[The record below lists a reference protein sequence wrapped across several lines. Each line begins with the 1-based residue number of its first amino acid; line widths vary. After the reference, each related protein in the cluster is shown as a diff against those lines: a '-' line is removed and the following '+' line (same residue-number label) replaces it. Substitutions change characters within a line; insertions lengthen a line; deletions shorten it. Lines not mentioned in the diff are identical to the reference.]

1 MKKVISIPGAPLPI
15 GPYSQAILNNN
26 MLFISGQV
34 PINPATATMVEGD
47 IALMTRQVMENI
59 AALLKEANMDFTH
72 IVKTTIFL
80 ADMND
85 FTTVNDVYSSY
96 FQSNF
101 PARETVQA
109 ARLPKDARV
118 EISAIAMR

>member
-85 FTTVNDVYSSY
+85 FATVNDVYSSY
-96 FQSNF
+96 FQSEF

>member
-15 GPYSQAILNNN
+15 GPYSQAILNGN

-34 PINPATATMVEGD
+34 PINPATTTMVEGD

-85 FTTVNDVYSSY
+85 FATVNDVYSSY
-96 FQSNF
+96 FQREF

>member
-1 MKKVISIPGAPLPI
+1 
-15 GPYSQAILNNN
+15 
-26 MLFISGQV
+26 
-34 PINPATATMVEGD
+34 
-47 IALMTRQVMENI
+47 
-59 AALLKEANMDFTH
+59 MDFTH

-85 FTTVNDVYSSY
+85 FATVNDVYSSY
-96 FQSNF
+96 FQSEF

>member
-15 GPYSQAILNNN
+15 GPYSQAILNDN

-85 FTTVNDVYSSY
+85 FATVNDVYSSY
-96 FQSNF
+96 FQREF

>member
-15 GPYSQAILNNN
+15 GPYSQAILNND

-34 PINPATATMVEGD
+34 PISPATGMMLEGD
-47 IALMTRQVMENI
+47 IAALTHQVLENI
-59 AALLKEANMDFTH
+59 AALLKEANMDFNH

-85 FTTVNDVYSSY
+85 FAVVNEVYGSY
-96 FQSNF
+96 FESEF